1 MECIKAYPLGYDNLR
16 GGVFFM
22 RKIILAGI
30 ILLFGIA
37 LFFQLQEEP
46 EIRVRIIPNSDEQ
59 KDLEVKENAKA
70 ITICYLKEAFDKDYD
85 TYLNNLKKTIPFFEK
100 ALEQELKENVE
111 IELGNHTLYNKT
123 YNNSAVKNT
132 NEMTL
137 YIIIG
142 EGKGSN
148 WWGTV
153 YPEFLE
159 VNSSEEVKYE
169 SLILSIF
176 NKIKGE

>member
-1 MECIKAYPLGYDNLR
+1 
-16 GGVFFM
+16 M
-22 RKIILAGI
+22 RKFLIVGL
-30 ILLFGIA
+30 ILLCAIMVFMKT
-37 LFFQLQEEP
+37 QEKK
-46 EIRVRIIPNSDEQ
+46 EIRVRVIPNSNTKE
-59 KDLEVKENAKA
+59 DLEIKETAKT
-70 ITICYLKEAFDKDYD
+70 ITICYLKEAYNQEYSV
-85 TYLNNLKKTIPFFEK
+85 YLSNLKSTISTFEA
-100 ALEQELKENVE
+100 ALKKELNQKVE
-111 IELGNHTLYNKT
+111 VQLGNHTLYNKT

-137 YIIIG
+137 YIILG
-142 EGKGSN
+142 EGKGDN

-176 NKIKGE
+176 KKIRS

>member
-1 MECIKAYPLGYDNLR
+1 MECIKAYPLGYDNLK
-16 GGVFFM
+16 GEFFM
-22 RKIILAGI
+22 RKIIIAGLI
-30 ILLFGIA
+30 ILCVILLFTRS
-37 LFFQLQEEP
+37 QEEK
-46 EIRVRIIPNSDEQ
+46 EIRVRIIPNSDEAS
-59 KDLEVKENAKA
+59 DLKVKEIAKN
-70 ITICYLKEAFDKDYD
+70 ITVCYLKEAYD
-85 TYLNNLKKTIPFFEK
+85 DNYNSYLNNIKETIPYFES
-100 ALEQELKENVE
+100 ALEKELKENVE
-111 IELGNHTLYNKT
+111 VQLGNHTLYNKT

-132 NEMTL
+132 SEMTL
-137 YIIIG
+137 YVVIG

-176 NKIKGE
+176 KKIKGE

>member
-1 MECIKAYPLGYDNLR
+1 
-16 GGVFFM
+16 M
-22 RKIILAGI
+22 RKIIIAGLI
-30 ILLFGIA
+30 ILCVILIFTRS
-37 LFFQLQEEP
+37 QEKK
-46 EIRVRIIPNSDEQ
+46 EIRVRIIPNSDEAL
-59 KDLEVKENAKA
+59 DLKVKEKAKN
-70 ITICYLKEAFDKDYD
+70 ITVCYLKEAYDKEYN
-85 TYLNNLKKTIPFFEK
+85 TYLKNLKQTISLFEA
-100 ALEQELKENVE
+100 ALEKELVE
-111 IELGNHTLYNKT
+111 DVEVQLGNHTLYNKT

-132 NEMTL
+132 SEMTL
-137 YIIIG
+137 YVVIG

-176 NKIKGE
+176 KKIKGE

>member
-1 MECIKAYPLGYDNLR
+1 
-16 GGVFFM
+16 M
-22 RKIILAGI
+22 RKIIIVGI
-30 ILLFGIA
+30 VLLFGLT
-37 LFFQLQEEP
+37 LFFKLQEEP
-46 EIRVRIIPNSDEQ
+46 EIRVRIIPNSDEAY
-59 KDLEVKENAKA
+59 DLEVKEKAKTV
-70 ITICYLKEAFDKDYD
+70 TICYLKEAYD
-85 TYLNNLKKTIPFFEK
+85 SNYETYVSNLRKTIPFFEN
-100 ALEQELKENVE
+100 ALSQELKENVE
-111 IELGNHTLYNKT
+111 IQLGNHTLYNKT

-132 NEMTL
+132 SEMTL

-159 VNSSEEVKYE
+159 VNGSEEVKYE

>member
-1 MECIKAYPLGYDNLR
+1 MNFNEAK
-16 GGVFFM
+16 
-22 RKIILAGI
+22 
-30 ILLFGIA
+30 
-37 LFFQLQEEP
+37 
-46 EIRVRIIPNSDEQ
+46 EIRVRIIPNSDSSLDLRQ
-59 KDLEVKENAKA
+59 KEKAKD
-70 ITICYLKEAFDKDYD
+70 ITICYLREAYSEDYE
-85 TYLNNLKKTIPFFEK
+85 TYLSNMKKTLSDFEK
-100 ALEQELKENVE
+100 LLTKQLQDSVKL
-111 IELGNHTLYNKT
+111 ELGNHTLYNKT

-132 NEMTL
+132 GEMTL
-137 YIIIG
+137 YVIIG

>member
-1 MECIKAYPLGYDNLR
+1 
-16 GGVFFM
+16 M
-22 RKIILAGI
+22 RKILIGILIVACMVIAI
-30 ILLFGIA
+30 INLK
-37 LFFQLQEEP
+37 EEK
-46 EIRVRIIPNSDEQ
+46 EIRVRIIPNSDLKVDLDKKNKA
-59 KDLEVKENAKA
+59 KD
-70 ITICYLKEAFDKDYD
+70 ITVCYLKEAYSDKYD
-85 TYLNNLKKTIPFFEK
+85 EYLDNLKKTSESFELL
-100 ALEQELKENVE
+100 LEKEINQEVE

-137 YIIIG
+137 YIILG

-148 WWGTV
+148 WWGTI

-159 VNSSEEVKYE
+159 VNSSEETKYE

-176 NKIKGE
+176 KKIKGE

>member
-1 MECIKAYPLGYDNLR
+1 
-16 GGVFFM
+16 M

-30 ILLFGIA
+30 IILCIILGFTRS
-37 LFFQLQEEP
+37 QEEK
-46 EIRVRIIPNSDEQ
+46 EIRVRVIPNSDEAI
-59 KDLEVKENAKA
+59 DLKVKEKAKD
-70 ITICYLKEAFDKDYD
+70 ITVCYLKEAYD
-85 TYLNNLKKTIPFFEK
+85 TKYTTYLNNLKETLPLFES
-100 ALEQELKENVE
+100 ALEKELKEEVE
-111 IELGNHTLYNKT
+111 VELGNHTLYNKT
-123 YNNSAVKNT
+123 YNNNAVRNKS
-132 NEMTL
+132 EMTL
-137 YIIIG
+137 YVIIG

-176 NKIKGE
+176 KKIKGEKND

>member
-1 MECIKAYPLGYDNLR
+1 
-16 GGVFFM
+16 M
-22 RKIILAGI
+22 RKFLIVGL
-30 ILLFGIA
+30 ILLCVIMMIMKT
-37 LFFQLQEEP
+37 QEKK
-46 EIRVRIIPNSDEQ
+46 EIRVRVVPNSNTKE
-59 KDLEVKENAKA
+59 DLEIKESAKT
-70 ITICYLKEAFDKDYD
+70 ITICYLKEAYD
-85 TYLNNLKKTIPFFEK
+85 PEYSVYLSNLKSTISTFESV
-100 ALEQELKENVE
+100 LEKELKQKVE
-111 IELGNHTLYNKT
+111 VQLGNHTLYNKT

-137 YIIIG
+137 YIILG
-142 EGKGSN
+142 EGKGDN

-176 NKIKGE
+176 KKIRS

>member
-1 MECIKAYPLGYDNLR
+1 
-16 GGVFFM
+16 M
-22 RKIILAGI
+22 RKILIGALI
-30 ILLFGIA
+30 IACIVIA
-37 LFFQLQEEP
+37 FMNLKAEK
-46 EIRVRIIPNSDEQ
+46 EIRVRIIPNSDL
-59 KDLEVKENAKA
+59 KIDLENKNKAKD
-70 ITICYLKEAFDKDYD
+70 ITVCYLKEAYCENYDDYLDNLRKTTKDFELLLEKE
-85 TYLNNLKKTIPFFEK
+85 LNQ
-100 ALEQELKENVE
+100 AVE

-137 YIIIG
+137 YIILG

-148 WWGTV
+148 WWGTI

-159 VNSSEEVKYE
+159 VNSSEETKYE

-176 NKIKGE
+176 KKIKGE